1 MNLKTME
8 GLLGAGTN
16 IKMTEVPMRV
26 YREAERRGDIATMNR
41 SMGYAAE
48 FTERAGTYKK
58 EAERGMK
65 EEKEELREKEK
76 RAREEALEKKREEEK
91 RVEKGEN
98 RNEPADP
105 DNHQGSEITERNLT
119 GQAEAE
125 QQKGTPLMYTQTGMG
140 ITAEHPV
147 GISVLK

>member
-41 SMGYAAE
+41 SMGYATE
-48 FTERAGTYKK
+48 FTERAGTYKE
-58 EAERGMK
+58 EAERGME

-76 RAREEALEKKREEEK
+76 RAREEALEKK
-91 RVEKGEN
+91 EN
-98 RNEPADP
+98 KNEPADP
-105 DNHQGSEITERNLT
+105 DNRQGSEITERNLT
-119 GQAEAE
+119 GQAESE